1 MIRKEYPHLGETAY
15 WETLEN
21 GLAVCVVP
29 RPGFSKKM
37 CYFVTDYGAIHTHF
51 MLDGEKVEAP
61 AGIAHYL
68 EHKMFDMPG
77 GEVSGKFA
85 EIGADVNAFTSYD
98 MTAYYFTCTE
108 QFDSAL
114 SLLLDFVSTP
124 YFTKESVEKEQG
136 IIGQEIEMNA
146 DSPDTA
152 IFENLMGCMYKNH
165 PISVPIL
172 GTRETIANVTPD
184 ILHKCHRVFYTP
196 ANMLLCVIGDVEPE
210 QVCAI
215 AREHLPKEKAE
226 KAIRVESWEED
237 IQVEKHLTEC
247 YMEVAMPIF
256 QIGFKCPDP
265 GKGERAVHT
274 EFVADLA
281 AEALFGESS
290 DLYQK
295 LYEEG
300 KIDASFGGGFETV
313 SAMGMLTV
321 SGDSDY
327 PEDVRKAL
335 INEAKKICQEGI
347 SEERLLRM
355 KRSAIGRRIR
365 ALDSFNSLIF
375 RITAYYFTDFDYFEF
390 PAIYEKITS
399 QELTDFLSATVQE
412 ENCAMS
418 VIYPTSQKEEL

>member
-1 MIRKEYPHLGETAY
+1 MIQKTYPRLGETVF

-21 GLAVCVVP
+21 GLRVCVVP
-29 RPGFSKKM
+29 RPGFSKKL

-77 GEVSGKFA
+77 GEISGKFA

-98 MTAYYFTCTE
+98 MTAYYFTCTGE
-108 QFDSAL
+108 FDKAL
-114 SLLLDFVSTP
+114 GLLLDFVSTP
-124 YFTKESVEKEQG
+124 YFTEESVNKEQG

-172 GTRETIANVTPD
+172 GTRESIAKITPE
-184 ILHKCHRVFYTP
+184 ILTKCHRAFYAP
-196 ANMLLCVIGDVEPE
+196 NNMLLCVIGDVDPE
-210 QVCAI
+210 AVCNL
-215 AREHLPKEKAE
+215 ARAHLPAEKTEKAP
-226 KAIRVESWEED
+226 RVDTWEEETK
-237 IQVEKHLTEC
+237 VEKHLTETH
-247 YMEVAMPIF
+247 MEVAMPIF

-265 GKGERAVHT
+265 GKGEEAVRT

-290 DLYQK
+290 DLYQR

-300 KIDASFGGGFETV
+300 IIDSSFGGGFETV
-313 SAMGMLTV
+313 SGMGMLTV

-327 PEDVRKAL
+327 PEKVKDAL
-335 INEAKKICQEGI
+335 ILEAEKLCREGI
-347 SEERLLRM
+347 SEQRLLRM
-355 KRSAIGRRIR
+355 KRSAMGRRIR

-390 PAIYEKITS
+390 PAIYEKITP
-399 QELTDFLSATVQE
+399 QELTDFLSSALRE
-412 ENCAMS
+412 ENCALS
-418 VIYPTSQKEEL
+418 VIYPINKEEL